1 MGSRGE
7 ANKILSLHSTQN
19 SSFVVLIKLAHDSKR
34 ETGIKLG
41 WSDFTNKNI
50 RQPVKV
56 KVNKHLG
63 TDWHYKIFIVY
74 LKYHFNWA
82 SNALSCN
89 PRLNWY
95 QSQFSCSVESDS
107 WRPHV
112 LQHTR
117 LPCPSSTTG
126 ACSNSCPL
134 SQWCDPTI
142 SSSVVPFFSCLQ
154 SFPASGSFLMGP
166 RSLHTRWSKYWSFS
180 ISPSNKHSGLISFR
194 IDWFYLLAVQRT
206 LKSLLQ
212 HHSWKASTVQCSVFF
227 MIQLSYPSMTTG
239 GTIALTRCTF
249 VSRVMY
255 VLFNIQTRFV
265 IAFLPRSKHLLIS

>member
-1 MGSRGE
+1 MLCLLGKGQVSTGNYKGCGQQGE

-112 LQHTR
+112 LRHTR
-117 LPCPSSTTG
+117 LPCPSSTIG

-134 SQWCDPTI
+134 SQWCHPTI

-154 SFPASGSFLMGP
+154 SFPASGSFLMRPLFTPGGQ
-166 RSLHTRWSKYWSFS
+166 S
-180 ISPSNKHSGLISFR
+180 IG
-194 IDWFYLLAVQRT
+194 
-206 LKSLLQ
+206 
-212 HHSWKASTVQCSVFF
+212 ASASVLP
-227 MIQLSYPSMTTG
+227 I
-239 GTIALTRCTF
+239 
-249 VSRVMY
+249 
-255 VLFNIQTRFV
+255 NIQD
-265 IAFLPRSKHLLIS
+265 